1 MSRAEKFPDDI
12 GMIIA
17 VITAVAHDDLA
28 SVEELILEHNNV
40 EELFILIVGLA
51 KVAGEY
57 ITRTLPEGETLADEL
72 LKIAVKAYRVAGGEG

>member
-28 SVEELILEHNNV
+28 SVQERIDEQNR
-40 EELFILIVGLA
+40 EELFILIIGLA
-51 KVAGEY
+51 KFAEEY
-57 ITRTLPEGETLADEL
+57 ISRTLPEGETLADEL
-72 LKIAVKAYRVAGGEG
+72 LKIAVKAYHAPGGEG